1 MHRSPG
7 PRAVLSSLVVGA
19 LVALSI
25 SVGAVAS
32 PAAAAPGDP
41 AYQVTFVARV
51 CPTYTA
57 IMANRARNNIQE
69 SLRDLGK
76 DTVYTAGQPVSPTIE
91 GPNDPACTPLDD
103 WQFQMGTGYTGKTP
117 ATDYLSTVTGPY
129 AQTIQVQPS
138 TPELDPQGQPTGRNL
153 RAAVTVTLTAEQA
166 ARAQR
171 GNQLWTQGGRKT
183 DPLMQNVFGN
193 DYGFGALRCA
203 VDNLNGDN
211 VEWIGF
217 PSGSTHVYCYYYAVT
232 PPPSAGTIVVRKALE
247 TGSNGPATFRYV
259 GNISYT
265 TSNDFFLTPPDD
277 TTQVSQSFVRAAG
290 DAWDFEEQPLDGY
303 DFVSL
308 TCAQTTPPV
317 SGPASSFTITGARA
331 VVRVGDGATVT
342 CDYVNRDTPKTTGD
356 LTISKVT
363 IGGVGSFPVRITDPA
378 SAVTNLTA
386 TTTDEFVPEVVGS
399 TTAGATGDW
408 SLRETLPAP
417 TALGTWVAESIQCNG
432 ADVPFSTSP
441 AGGGATF
448 VTATRT
454 ITAGETVDCFIA
466 NRFDPGGELTI
477 SKTSVEGT
485 GLFAFPVLRG
495 DQFTEDQH
503 PSDAFTVYEA
513 TTTSAGT
520 PTPATPEAG
529 RPALT
534 GLPVDAGPASTYYL
548 SEFSP
553 PATDTDT
560 WITTAVGCRDLD
572 SGATVP
578 ITIYQDIRVVAV
590 QLTAAHPRVG
600 CSATNTLTA
609 VGTLAV
615 SKTITGAKAG
625 LQGQV
630 VLGISC
636 ADGTDATLVVGAG
649 SKGTSELAS
658 PLVLREDT
666 TCTITETQTGSSD
679 SAPLTN
685 TTHAVDGGAAASGTT
700 VTVSVGSGD
709 ARSVAFTDVYG
720 GLAPSG
726 ASQGTPA
733 YALLGLLLVGLGAAA
748 YRLAQE

>member
-1 MHRSPG
+1 MRLRTLLST
-7 PRAVLSSLVVGA
+7 AVVTA
-19 LVALSI
+19 LVAVSA
-25 SVGAVAS
+25 SVGAVVA
-32 PAAAAPGDP
+32 PAAAATGDP

-51 CPTYTA
+51 CPTYPS

-91 GPNDPACTPLDD
+91 GPNNPACTPLDD

-117 ATDYLSTVTGPY
+117 ASDYLSTVTGAYP
-129 AQTIQVQPS
+129 QTIRVQPT
-138 TPELDPQGQPTGRNL
+138 TPELDPQGQPTGRIL
-153 RAAVTVTLTAEQA
+153 RDAVTVTLTAEQA
-166 ARAQR
+166 QRAQQ
-171 GNQLWTQGGRKT
+171 GNRLWAQGGTKA
-183 DPLMQNVFGN
+183 DPLLQGVFGD

-203 VDNLNGDN
+203 IDNLNGDN

-232 PPPSAGTIVVRKALE
+232 PPPSAGTIVVRKSLE

-277 TTQVSQSFVRAAG
+277 TTTVSQSFVRAAG
-290 DAWDFEEQPLDGY
+290 DAWDFEEQPLDGF

-308 TCAQTTPPV
+308 TCAQTTPPIT
-317 SGPASSFTITGARA
+317 GPASSVTITGAKA

-363 IGGVGSFPVRITDPA
+363 IGGIGSFPVRITDPL

-417 TALGTWVAESIQCNG
+417 TALGAWATESIQCNG
-432 ADVPFSTSP
+432 ADVPFTTAP

-448 VTATRT
+448 VTATRA
-454 ITAGETVDCFIA
+454 ISAGETVDCFIA

-477 SKTSVEGT
+477 AKRSVDGT
-485 GLFAFPVLRG
+485 GTFAFPVLRG
-495 DQFTEDQH
+495 DQFSEDEH

-513 TTTSAGT
+513 TTTSPGVTTA
-520 PTPATPEAG
+520 AAPEPG

-534 GLPVDAGPASTYYL
+534 GLPVDAGAASTYYL
-548 SEFSP
+548 SELSP
-553 PATDTDT
+553 PETDTDT
-560 WITTAVGCRDLD
+560 WLTTAVGCRDLD

-578 ITIYQDIRVVAV
+578 ITIYQDIQVVAV
-590 QLTAAHPRVG
+590 ELTAAHPRVG
-600 CSATNTLTA
+600 CTATNTLTA
-609 VGTLAV
+609 VGTLTV
-615 SKTITGAKAG
+615 SKVITGAKAG

-630 VLGISC
+630 TLTITC
-636 ADGTDATLVVGAG
+636 ADGSDGTLVVAAG
-649 SKGTSELAS
+649 VTGTTTSQA

-666 TCTITETQTGSSD
+666 TCTVTETQTGATD
-679 SAPLTN
+679 AAPLTN
-685 TTHAVDGGAAASGTT
+685 TTHVVDGGAPTSGTT
-700 VTVSVGSGD
+700 VTVAVSSGD
-709 ARSVAFTDVYG
+709 AATVAFTDVYG

-726 ASQGTPA
+726 ASRGTPA

-748 YRLAQE
+748 YRLARE